1 MTISDNKQRVALSLK
16 KDTVKKLNMISA
28 DSGFSKSVIIE
39 LALKNYFRNNLKNDR

>member
-16 KDTVKKLNMISA
+16 KDTVKKLNKISA

-39 LALKNYFRNNLKNDR
+39 LALKNYFRNNLKK